1 MNKNILSWPTG
12 RLDFTSKPIIMGIL
26 NATPDSFSDGGYFFD
41 IDKAVAHGIEMA
53 NAGAAII
60 DIGPEST
67 RPGSQRIA
75 SAEQITRAIPIIE
88 RLSKQLQIPI
98 SIDTRD
104 YEVARAALDAGASII
119 NDITAGSDP
128 QMIPLAAKRNVPI
141 ILMHMQNTP
150 DMMQQSPIYNNVV
163 EDVLQFLLARAS
175 VCEQAGIKKEMIII
189 DPGIG
194 FGKTFEHNIELLRNL
209 DKFTAAGYRVLLGT
223 SRKRFIGQITGQS
236 NPADRIFGTAATT
249 AYAAMKNI
257 DIVRVHDILPNLEAV
272 KMINAIKLAKI

>member
-12 RLDFTSKPIIMGIL
+12 RLDFTDKPIIMGIL
-26 NATPDSFSDGGYFFD
+26 NVTPDSFSDGGDFFD
-41 IDKAVAHGIEMA
+41 VDRAVAHGIEMA

-67 RPGSQRIA
+67 RPGSQRITP
-75 SAEQITRAIPIIE
+75 AEQIKRAIPIIK
-88 RLSKQLQIPI
+88 RLSKQTKIPI

-104 YEVARAALDAGASII
+104 YEVACAALDAGASII
-119 NDITAGSDP
+119 NDITAGSDQ

-150 DMMQQSPIYNNVV
+150 ETMQQSPTYNNVV
-163 EDVLQFLLARAS
+163 EEVLQFLLARAS
-175 VCEQAGIKKEMIII
+175 ICEQAGIKKEMIII

-194 FGKTFEHNIELLRNL
+194 FGKTFEHNIELLQNL
-209 DKFTAAGYRVLLGT
+209 DKFTATSYRVLLGT
-223 SRKRFIGQITGQS
+223 SRKRFIGQITGQQH
-236 NPADRIFGTAATT
+236 PADRIYGTAATI

-257 DIVRVHDILPNLEAV
+257 DIVRVHDIQPNLEAI
-272 KMINAIKLAKI
+272 KMINTIRLANI

>member
-12 RLDFTSKPIIMGIL
+12 RLDFTGKPIIMGIL
-26 NATPDSFSDGGYFFD
+26 NVTPDSFSDGGEFFD
-41 IDKAVAHGIEMA
+41 VEKAIAHGIEMA

-104 YEVARAALDAGASII
+104 YEVARTALDAGASII

-150 DMMQQSPIYNNVV
+150 ETMQQSPTYNNVV

-175 VCEQAGIKKEMIII
+175 ACEQAGVKREMIII
-189 DPGIG
+189 DPGIV

-209 DKFTAAGYRVLLGT
+209 DKFTATGYRVLLGT

-272 KMINAIKLAKI
+272 KMINAIKLTKI